1 MQPLFSIAIPTF
13 NSLASLK
20 LVLRCLEVQAFA
32 PGDFGCV
39 VVDDGSTDGTA
50 EFLQSYRPAFGFKS
64 IINRHNTGRAQARD
78 LAWRKCNGEIVI
90 FLDSDMLPSPHWLEQ
105 YRQAFAAGAPDVVS
119 GTRYNLQ
126 LDARQGDRVEELAR
140 WAGTTPEQLF
150 VANIAEDQFRLI
162 DGRARLGQYAHP
174 VYEKLETEVRQV
186 YASDAQSLICCWSFM
201 ASNAAVR
208 RSLLQRT
215 SGFNPCMV
223 RGDDLELA
231 IRLWEI
237 GARFGFADEAQA
249 IHLGGAEQTIYW
261 PTMNDL
267 ATAFCRHPYRLVL
280 MMHLWRFYHSPDHS
294 SAVPPG
300 FEHLLSLHRDSQD
313 ASPPDILEQCQ
324 RIYKQPFPANCRY
337 SRDELIEFFSLSPF
351 WTPEQAADGLDLA
364 VSRGLYVESR
374 EGQLYFDNYHTDNWL
389 RDCTS
394 IMERWLAPFVLNHNK
409 TPFQDTQQPSKLLSF
424 DCRGTYE
431 VIIPAEA
438 LAGVEGQLFI
448 NLSLPVEHIC
458 QSEVRLTNCSPSN
471 LLEYR
476 DRAGGM
482 AVNIPLVERGGEEI
496 RIGYDFTCRMHEFA
510 PVEKERGE
518 VAASPAELA
527 RHLRPSFPPK
537 YMVRAR
543 SLLDQ
548 IITDKQA
555 GPYNIARMIYMWIQ
569 HQVLF
574 TQTPFHFPYFLIM
587 DTGFGPCTQLTR
599 LFVNLCRLSGIPA
612 RELCGAPVMQ
622 DAAKLLRDFNEGT
635 TYDIDLSFRGYTPFI
650 HTWAEFYDPARGWL
664 PVEIHGFGEKCVTA
678 LNIVDEHFVEE
689 VREIYAEI
697 YKPLLFGSMA
707 PFRIYTSEQ
716 ANKQPVYPLVKNGGS
731 IKGLPEVTAATLYN
745 LRCSFSSDRVSDDP
759 SLNPA
764 WPNHQGL
771 TTQTESLQV
780 QSSDTHQ

>member
-20 LVLRCLEVQAFA
+20 LVLRCLEAQSFE
-32 PGDFGCV
+32 PDDFECV

-50 EFLQSYRPAFGFKS
+50 EFLQSYSPAFGFKHFTGS
-64 IINRHNTGRAQARD
+64 HNTGCAQARD
-78 LAWRKCNGEIVI
+78 RAWRKCEGEIVI
-90 FLDSDMLPSPHWLEQ
+90 FLDNDMLPSPDWLEQ
-105 YRQAFAAGAPDVVS
+105 YRQAFATGAPDVVS
-119 GTRYNLQ
+119 GARYNLQ
-126 LDARQGDRVEELAR
+126 LDAQQGDCVEELAR
-140 WAGTTPEQLF
+140 WVGTTPEQLF
-150 VANIAEDQFRLI
+150 VADTQQQFRAI
-162 DGRARLGQYAHP
+162 EGRARLGQYAHP

-186 YASDAQSLICCWSFM
+186 FAADAQSLICCWSFT

-208 RSLLQRT
+208 RSTLRRT
-215 SGFNPCMV
+215 SGFNPCLLQ
-223 RGDDLELA
+223 GDDLELA

-237 GARFGFADEAQA
+237 GARFGLADEAKA
-249 IHLGGAEQTIYW
+249 FHLGGAEQAIYW

-267 ATAFCRHPYRLVL
+267 MTSFCRHPYRLVL
-280 MMHLWRFYHSPDHS
+280 MMHLWRFYHSPEHS

-300 FEHLLSLHRDSQD
+300 FDHLLSLHSASRDE
-313 ASPPDILEQCQ
+313 APPDILEQCR
-324 RIYKQPFPANCRY
+324 RIYKQPFPVDCRY
-337 SRDELIEFFSLSPF
+337 SRDDLIEFFSLSPF
-351 WTPEQAADGLDLA
+351 WTSEQAADCLDLA
-364 VSRGLYVESR
+364 VSRGLYVERR

-389 RDCTS
+389 RDCTP
-394 IMERWLAPFVLNHNK
+394 IMQRWLAPFILNHNR

-424 DCRGTYE
+424 DCHGTYE
-431 VIIPAEA
+431 AVIPAEA
-438 LAGVEGQLFI
+438 LAGVEGQLFLNI
-448 NLSLPVEHIC
+448 SLPVEHVC
-458 QSEVRLTNCSPSN
+458 QSEVRLTNCYPEN

-482 AVNIPLVERGGEEI
+482 AVNVPLIERGGKEL
-496 RIGYDFTCRMHEFA
+496 RVGYDFTCRMHEFA
-510 PVEKERGE
+510 PVEKELGA

-527 RHLRPSFPPK
+527 RHLRPSLPPK
-537 YMVRAR
+537 YLAKAK

-574 TQTPFHFPYFLIM
+574 TQTPFHFPYFLIL

-612 RELCGAPVMQ
+612 RELCGAPVPQ
-622 DAAKLLRDFNEGT
+622 DAAKLLRDFNEGG

-650 HTWAEFYDPARGWL
+650 HTWAEFYDPARGWI
-664 PVEIHGFGEKCVTA
+664 PVEVHGFGKKCVTA

-689 VREIYAEI
+689 VREIYDEI

-716 ANKQPVYPLVKNGGS
+716 ANKLPAYPLVKQGGGV
-731 IKGLPEVTAATLYN
+731 KGLPEVTAATRYN
-745 LRCSFSSDRVSDDP
+745 LRCSFSSDER

-764 WPNHQGL
+764 WPNHGL
-771 TTQTESLQV
+771 TTYSESLQV
-780 QSSDTHQ
+780 QSSDNHQ